1 MAEILTISSIL
12 VNNANEI
19 SNILIVSALLIA
31 FVISI
36 SEYKSKIY
44 EYITNR
50 RNKWWFVIMALLMA
64 YLIYATEHGLFTGA
78 WLIIAVLLGVLYT
91 IVTFYSITPRYF
103 SDFQNPV
110 LRYYEKRLY
119 QGSCSNTTEGY
130 YSSGA
135 FYSGVPGYGIE
146 YPNWTCSAS
155 GACLCRDIY
164 PAIID

>member
-119 QGSCSNTTEGY
+119 QGYVLEN
-130 YSSGA
+130 
-135 FYSGVPGYGIE
+135 IE
-146 YPNWTCSAS
+146 FFRQESHWYLLTVQDKMEC
-155 GACLCRDIY
+155 GM
-164 PAIID
+164 